1 MSFVN
6 NLLDVSKEVDLHSW
20 LEFMYPRGG
29 ACAGHGIDGNLYETL
44 KELGSDADVIKAI
57 TDDFIEIVNEDF
69 DDIIAVQG
77 IQGGRFIKVTPLFFS
92 AYKLLYT
99 KQYQNRLKGLNFVTG
114 EVLSVLADSG
124 FKSNKELKRN
134 IDILEKL
141 LIHKNKDSFI
151 VFNIYKNMSGIEHI
165 KTNKQEI

>member
-1 MSFVN
+1 M
-6 NLLDVSKEVDLHSW
+6 
-20 LEFMYPRGG
+20 
-29 ACAGHGIDGNLYETL
+29 

-134 IDILEKL
+134 IDILEK
-141 LIHKNKDSFI
+141 I
-151 VFNIYKNMSGIEHI
+151 VD
-165 KTNKQEI
+165 TQKQG